1 MICRTRMPAPRTLR
15 EHDTVNT
22 INKPFRDWAQCTIF
36 ERHNPDRSR
45 LLGQLYWQHLKKSV
59 VASEVQ
65 DRSWQ

>member
-1 MICRTRMPAPRTLR
+1 MPAPRTLR